1 MPSRSI
7 ITTRAFSLI
16 ELLVVMAILAVLAGL
31 ILPGLNRALGSA
43 RKTACR
49 SNFHQLALAWQVYWN
64 DQADRIPDR
73 RDLKRVLPGGYLPW
87 NSWPKS
93 DPRAGWAAVVLHDY
107 LPGRELWRCP
117 GVVAGPLVR
126 LEQAQQWG
134 GFDTNSAPRVTYW
147 MWRFDRTD
155 DPVPAE
161 NFWGKT
167 LNQAVREWRESGPPA
182 TLSVLGPAEVEWMV
196 DPYFPRT
203 VPGLPVEVT
212 GVSTHWGGRN
222 RLLLDGHVESVRDP
236 RVR

>member
-1 MPSRSI
+1 MTPRP
-7 ITTRAFSLI
+7 ITTARAFSLV
-16 ELLVVMAILAVLAGL
+16 EVLVVMAVVAILAAL

-43 RKTACR
+43 RKTGCR
-49 SNFHQLALAWQVYWN
+49 SNLRQLGLIWQVYWN

-73 RDLKRVLPGGYLPW
+73 RDLKLTLPGGYLPW

-93 DPRAGWAAVVLHDY
+93 DPRSGWAAVVLREY

-117 GVVAGPLVR
+117 GITSGAWGQLS
-126 LEQAQQWG
+126 QAQQWG
-134 GFDTNSAPRVTYW
+134 GFDTNVAPRVNYW

-155 DPVPAE
+155 DPVPAD

-167 LNQAVREWRESGPPA
+167 LTQAVREWRESGTPA
-182 TLSVLGPAEVEWMV
+182 TWTVQGPADVEWMV

-203 VPGLPVEVT
+203 VSGLPTEVT
-212 GVSTHWGGRN
+212 GVSAHWGGRN
-222 RLLLDGHVESVRDP
+222 RLQLDGHVESVRDP